1 MKIGIDARFYG
12 ILGKG
17 LGRYTEQLILALER
31 GESVSGTNEYYIFL
45 RTENFDDYQPQR
57 TNFHKVLAD
66 YQWYSFTEQFGF
78 VQLLLRYHLDL
89 MHFPHFNVPLF
100 YWRPFVVTI
109 HDLILLQYPTQKAS
123 TRHFLFYWGKFLV
136 YRMVIASALRR
147 ARAIIAVSKFTRDDL
162 RRQYHFLR
170 HRPIVVTYQAA
181 TNFCRWQSPVH
192 SRQMIREILLRADK
206 TLVGDSPENM
216 AVPEFL
222 LYVGNAYPH
231 KNLER
236 LARVFGSLASTGKRL
251 VFVGRPDYFYR
262 RLRRMVDRE
271 QITNCFFVG
280 GVNDEELPLLYRF
293 ARGYIFPS
301 LYEGAG
307 LPPLEAMT
315 YGLPVAVTERT
326 SLPEMVGEAALFFN
340 PKNERSIRDVIERL
354 WMDEALRDTLREA
367 GFQQIRKF
375 SWDTLAQQTR
385 KVYKKAVCYTKG
397 KSVS

>member
-31 GESVSGTNEYYIFL
+31 REGISNTDEYYIFL
-45 RTENFDDYQPQR
+45 RKENFADYQPQR
-57 TNFHKVLAD
+57 VNFHKVLAD
-66 YQWYSFTEQFGF
+66 YQWYSCMEQFGF
-78 VQLLLRYHLDL
+78 VWLLLRYHLDL
-89 MHFPHFNVPLF
+89 MHFPHFNVPLL

-109 HDLILLQYPTQKAS
+109 HDLILLHHPTQKAS
-123 TRHFLFYWGKFLV
+123 TRHFLFYWGKFLA
-136 YRMVIASALRR
+136 YRIVIASALRR

-170 HRPIVVTYQAA
+170 HRPIIVTYQAA
-181 TNFCRWQSPVH
+181 TNFCRWQPLAKAKKTL
-192 SRQMIREILLRADK
+192 QMILERTGSNLFASGSVQ
-206 TLVGDSPENM
+206 TVVSQY
-216 AVPEFL
+216 F

-251 VFVGRPDYFYR
+251 VFVGRSDYFYR
-262 RLRRMVDRE
+262 RLRRMVNRE
-271 QITNCFFVG
+271 QIVNCFFVG
-280 GVNDEELPLLYRF
+280 GVDDEELSLLYRF
-293 ARGYIFPS
+293 AHGYIFPS

-315 YGLPVAVTERT
+315 YGLPTVVTERT
-326 SLPEMVGEAALFFN
+326 SLPEMVGEASLFFN
-340 PKNERSIRDVIERL
+340 PENEDSIRDVIERL
-354 WMDEALRDTLREA
+354 WADEVLRDTLRES

-375 SWDTLAQQTR
+375 SWDTLARQTL
-385 KVYKKAVCYTKG
+385 KVYKKAVCYNKI
-397 KSVS
+397 KR